1 MGVVGTILAFVV
13 VLVILVL
20 VHELGHFVAAKLSG
34 ITVEEFGI
42 GFPPRVASVTWRGTR
57 YSINAIPLGGFVKML
72 GEDGEGDA
80 DRMRQRGLSPAAVER
95 AMAGAF
101 NRKPIWLRVVV
112 LVAGVVMNFILA
124 VFLYS
129 IAFLQPV
136 PDHVGP
142 MTVTSVQPSSPAAK
156 AGMKEGDVIV
166 GVDSIRFGDTQ
177 GQFPLASDLTKYVNR
192 HAGSQVVLQIQRAG
206 KDVDVPVKPRQLT
219 DEQRQQGLGPVGF
232 GWDSPIVDGPPIASN
247 PIDAAGKAL
256 DTTTTMAVQIPGALA
271 KTVAGL
277 VGLAPNTGEAR
288 GPIGIAQVTGE
299 VLQQPLVTQL
309 LFVGLLS
316 VNLAV
321 LNVLPFPPLDGGRVA
336 VVLLEAVRRRRL
348 PAEREALI
356 YLTGFLV
363 LITLVILIS
372 IQDIARLPGS

>member
-13 VLVILVL
+13 VLVVLVL
-20 VHELGHFVAAKLSG
+20 VHELGHFVAAKLAG

-57 YSINAIPLGGFVKML
+57 YSVNAIPLGGFVKML

-80 DRMRQRGLSPAAVER
+80 ERMRQRGLSPAAVER
-95 AMAGAF
+95 AMRGAF
-101 NRKPIWLRVVV
+101 NRKPIWLRIIV
-112 LVAGVVMNFILA
+112 LVAGVIMNFILA
-124 VFLYS
+124 VFLYTV
-129 IAFLQPV
+129 AFLQPV

-142 MTVTSVQPSSPAAK
+142 MTVISVQAGSPAATQ
-156 AGMKEGDVIV
+156 GLHVGDRIV
-166 GVDSIRFGDTQ
+166 GADGRQFGARPGD
-177 GQFPLASDLTKYVNR
+177 FRIASDLTAYVNSR
-192 HAGSQVVLQIQRAG
+192 AKRPVALHVERGSTFLTIRVTPRDLKPEQRA
-206 KDVDVPVKPRQLT
+206 
-219 DEQRQQGLGPVGF
+219 QGIGPVGF
-232 GWDSPIVDGPPIASN
+232 GWDSPIVDGAPLASN
-247 PIDAAGKAL
+247 PIQAAQLAL
-256 DTTTTMAVQIPGALA
+256 DTTTGMAVQIPGALA

-277 VGLAPNTGEAR
+277 IGLAPNTGEAR

-309 LFVGLLS
+309 VFVGLLS

>member
-1 MGVVGTILAFVV
+1 MMGVVGTVLAFVV

-34 ITVEEFGI
+34 ITVQEFGI
-42 GFPPRVASVTWRGTR
+42 GFPPRLASITWHGTR
-57 YSINAIPLGGFVKML
+57 YSINAVPLGGFVKML

-80 DRMRQRGLSPAAVER
+80 ERMRGRGLSPAAVER

-101 NRKPIWLRVVV
+101 NRKPIWLRIVV
-112 LVAGVVMNFILA
+112 LVAGVAMNFLLA
-124 VFLYS
+124 VVLF
-129 IAFLQPV
+129 AGVAGQPR
-136 PDHVGP
+136 PNQVGP
-142 MTVTSVQPSSPAAK
+142 LTISVIQQPSPAK
-156 AGMKEGDVIV
+156 DEGLRVGDRIV
-166 GVDSIRFGDTQ
+166 AADGQSFGGRSIELTQ
-177 GQFPLASDLTKYVNR
+177 YIAS
-192 HAGSQVVLQIQRAG
+192 HAGQVVTLTVDRGERRLEINLTPRVLNDADRASG
-206 KDVDVPVKPRQLT
+206 K
-219 DEQRQQGLGPVGF
+219 GPVGIE
-232 GWDSPIVDGPPIASN
+232 WTSQDGPAPASN
-247 PIDAAGKAL
+247 PLDAIGKGFDAAA
-256 DTTTTMAVQIPGALA
+256 TIAVQIPGALGH
-271 KTVAGL
+271 TVLGL
-277 VGLAPNTGEAR
+277 IGVVPNTGEAR

-299 VLQQPLVTQL
+299 VLQHSLADQFF
-309 LFVGLLS
+309 FVGLLS